1 MRERLRP
8 LRGGRLLL
16 LASALLTLLA
26 FGCSSNEFGPTGS
39 DLPAD
44 VSQDS
49 LAIPLDVVGTQ
60 QEERLD
66 LPLPVP
72 PEGTPINQRQFLYLG
87 KRVDLGIQATP
98 FLQYPIVDVSPG
110 TADSLVADPE
120 LIKEALLTVRVTR
133 FDRTL
138 PLHIALYELSSPLD
152 STMVNDAVS
161 DHLGA
166 ELGEYT
172 ILAGNAGTRRIYL
185 FDGKDPAATLAL
197 KQKIS
202 SWIKDSA
209 FKGFALVTLDESP
222 LMLLTSPYFNFAA
235 YEYKLWFQREF
246 PQPIVYPRLTI
257 NYDLADTS
265 NLGLIFKANKAL
277 TVFERT
283 APVETTTLIGGYLPR
298 RLWLNFNLSG
308 IPRAATINSAQL
320 VLHFDTS
327 KMIMG
332 GLPGDE
338 IPFTGAENDTNLIA
352 RSIGDRTFENS
363 TLTPVEFSVV
373 AYEATQEQ
381 AQSLQISGLTQVLDG
396 LTTVRSDVVLSGTE
410 TGDRELRINIAD
422 YTQRLVNG
430 IFGDTPPGL
439 LVKIS
444 NDELH
449 YMEIPFFDS
458 SVTDSTLR
466 PRIEI
471 RFTPPADF
479 GN

>member
-1 MRERLRP
+1 MKERLRP
-8 LRGGRLLL
+8 LHGGRLLL
-16 LASALLTLLA
+16 LATSLLVLLA
-26 FGCSSNEFGPTGS
+26 YGCSSNEFGPTGS

-49 LAIPLDVVGTQ
+49 LAIPLDVVGTL

-72 PEGTPINQRQFLYLG
+72 PEGNPINRRQFLYLG
-87 KRVDLGIQATP
+87 NRTDLGIRATP
-98 FLQYPIVDVSPG
+98 FLQYPIVGVSPG

-120 LIKEALLTVRVTR
+120 LIKEAILPIRVTR
-133 FDRTL
+133 FDRNL
-138 PLHIALYELSSPLD
+138 ALHVAIYELSSPLD
-152 STMVNDAVS
+152 STMVNDPVA
-161 DHLGA
+161 DHLGE
-166 ELGEYT
+166 ELGEYEVS
-172 ILAGNAGTRRIYL
+172 AGDGGTRYFYL
-185 FDGKDPAATLAL
+185 LDGKDPADALAL
-197 KQKIS
+197 KQKIAG
-202 SWIKDSA
+202 WIKDGA
-209 FKGFALVTLDESP
+209 FNGLAMVNLDDSP
-222 LMLLTSPYFNFAA
+222 LMLMTSPYFNFTA
-235 YEYKLWFQREF
+235 YEYELWFRRETGV
-246 PQPIVYPRLTI
+246 PIIYPRFTV
-257 NYDLADTS
+257 NYDLADTVG
-265 NLGLIFKANKAL
+265 LGLIFKAGSGL

-283 APVETTTLIGGYLPR
+283 VPVQTATLLGGYLPR
-298 RLWLNFNLSG
+298 RLWLNFDLSG

-332 GLPGDE
+332 GLAGDQ
-338 IPFTGAENDTNLIA
+338 IPFTSAEDDTNLIA

-363 TLTPVEFSVV
+363 TLTPVDFSVL
-373 AYEATQEQ
+373 AYEATEAQ
-381 AQSLQISGLTQVLDG
+381 AQSLEITGLTQVLDG
-396 LTTVRSDVVLSGTE
+396 LTTVRSDVVMSGTE
-410 TGDRELRINIAD
+410 PGDQELRINIAD

-444 NDELH
+444 NEELH
-449 YMEIPFFDS
+449 YLEIPFFDS
-458 SVTDSTLR
+458 SAADSTLR

>member
-1 MRERLRP
+1 
-8 LRGGRLLL
+8 LL
-16 LASALLTLLA
+16 LAASMLALLA
-26 FGCSSNEFGPTGS
+26 YGCSSNDFGPTGS

-49 LAIPLDVVGTQ
+49 LAVPLDIVGTQ

-72 PEGTPINQRQFLYLG
+72 PEGNPINRRQFLYFG
-87 KRVDLGIQATP
+87 TRSDLGIQATP
-98 FLQYPIVDVSPG
+98 FLQYPIVGVSSG
-110 TADSLVADPE
+110 TADSLVADPA
-120 LIKEALLTVRVTR
+120 LIQEAILSVRVTR
-133 FDRTL
+133 FDRNQTL
-138 PLHIALYELSSPLD
+138 HLAVYELSSPLD
-152 STMVNDAVS
+152 STMVNDPVT
-161 DHLGA
+161 DHLGE
-166 ELGEYT
+166 ELGEYEVS
-172 ILAGNAGTRRIYL
+172 AGDGGTRYVYL
-185 FDGKDPAATLAL
+185 LRNLDAAAALAL
-197 KQKIS
+197 KEKIAG
-202 SWIKDSA
+202 WIKDGA
-209 FKGFALVTLDESP
+209 FNGLALVNLDDSP
-222 LMLLTSPYFNFAA
+222 LMLLTSPYFNFNA
-235 YEYKLWFQREF
+235 YEYELWFRRETGV
-246 PQPIVYPRLTI
+246 PIIYPRFTV
-257 NYDLADTS
+257 NYDLGGTGS
-265 NLGLIFKANKAL
+265 LGLIFKAANSL

-283 APVETTTLIGGYLPR
+283 APVPTATLLGGYLPR
-298 RLWLNFNLSG
+298 RMWLNFDLSG

-338 IPFTGAENDTNLIA
+338 IPFTSAEDDTNLIA

-363 TLTPVEFSVV
+363 TLTPVDFTVV
-373 AYEATQEQ
+373 AYEATQAQ
-381 AQSLQISGLTQVLDG
+381 AQSLEISGLTQVLDG
-396 LTTVRSDVVLSGTE
+396 LTMVRPDVVMSGTE
-410 TGDRELRINIAD
+410 PGDRELRINIAD
-422 YTQRLVNG
+422 YAQRLVNG

-458 SVTDSTLR
+458 TASDSLR